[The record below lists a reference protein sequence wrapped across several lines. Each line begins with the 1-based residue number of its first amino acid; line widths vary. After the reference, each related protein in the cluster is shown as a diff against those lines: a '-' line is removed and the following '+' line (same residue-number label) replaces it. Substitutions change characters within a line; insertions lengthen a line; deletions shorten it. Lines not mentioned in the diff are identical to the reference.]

1 MGFAPLL
8 TAWASFQSA
17 QWADVPTESLESASD
32 SRTSA
37 ARLAAE
43 PARTALVDAHV
54 WLARLSAC
62 GAKREG
68 RGRL

>member
-1 MGFAPLL
+1 M
-8 TAWASFQSA
+8 Q
-17 QWADVPTESLESASD
+17 TESLESASD

-37 ARLAAE
+37 DRLAAE

>member
-17 QWADVPTESLESASD
+17 QWADVQTESLESASD

-37 ARLAAE
+37 ARLAA
-43 PARTALVDAHV
+43 RTTLVDAHV
-54 WLARLSAC
+54 WLARLSAY